1 MAGRR
6 SRRITEAT
14 VNAKRAIG
22 GIGQPFTV
30 TLPQPS
36 EENLNGSDIAWL
48 PDSAVT
54 AGRLSVPPRADESGD
69 LYWARIGERTGVART
84 PWPIARALGDIRP
97 DPIAVADMV
106 HSPLL
111 PSDPDISCLSGVSRL
126 SAHQRRLDQVI
137 GNAPGRGLTPRRLL
151 SELDERLRCAVR
163 STLPQDGRVAV
174 LSTGGLDSSVVAAM
188 VREVLGVSP
197 VLIAVRGGLSSPTE
211 CHLQKELARALGS
224 KLLTLDELPGFS
236 LRPLIQLNRDSDFPV
251 GGVFSHIWDAALDLA
266 QECGAK
272 VVLTGEGGNE
282 LFSTGLATAADQLRA
297 GRLVAALTTVGRSR
311 PSNGTSVTRSIR
323 RGFRSGMFPDLRE
336 EGSRGYVIR
345 WQGRYAAC
353 APQAHLRRRE
363 QIRQLR
369 ERRLSHAAIA
379 AHLWLERTDLYA
391 ARSSRGEIIV
401 KSPLAEDAQ
410 LWSYLASAP
419 ANLLANTATGQDKQ
433 LLRLI
438 GRRYLPAAIT
448 ETRKVGVA
456 NQIAILL
463 RTVDRGELQQ
473 IRAGADWLGLSL
485 DSAYERPADL
495 PADCGLAWTRTLA
508 MSAWGLNALS

>member
-1 MAGRR
+1 
-6 SRRITEAT
+6 
-14 VNAKRAIG
+14 
-22 GIGQPFTV
+22 
-30 TLPQPS
+30 
-36 EENLNGSDIAWL
+36 
-48 PDSAVT
+48 
-54 AGRLSVPPRADESGD
+54 
-69 LYWARIGERTGVART
+69 
-84 PWPIARALGDIRP
+84 
-97 DPIAVADMV
+97 
-106 HSPLL
+106 
-111 PSDPDISCLSGVSRL
+111 
-126 SAHQRRLDQVI
+126 
-137 GNAPGRGLTPRRLL
+137 
-151 SELDERLRCAVR
+151 
-163 STLPQDGRVAV
+163 
-174 LSTGGLDSSVVAAM
+174 
-188 VREVLGVSP
+188 
-197 VLIAVRGGLSSPTE
+197 
-211 CHLQKELARALGS
+211 
-224 KLLTLDELPGFS
+224 
-236 LRPLIQLNRDSDFPV
+236 
-251 GGVFSHIWDAALDLA
+251 
-266 QECGAK
+266 
-272 VVLTGEGGNE
+272 
-282 LFSTGLATAADQLRA
+282 
-297 GRLVAALTTVGRSR
+297 
-311 PSNGTSVTRSIR
+311 
-323 RGFRSGMFPDLRE
+323 MFPDLRE